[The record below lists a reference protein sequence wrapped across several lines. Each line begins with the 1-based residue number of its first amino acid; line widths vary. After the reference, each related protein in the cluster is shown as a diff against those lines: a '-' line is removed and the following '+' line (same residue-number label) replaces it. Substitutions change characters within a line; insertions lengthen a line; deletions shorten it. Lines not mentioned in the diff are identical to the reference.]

1 MNKTDVRQEN
11 GMQDEQELKKE
22 EDAIE
27 KTGVSVET
35 KENGDDREENV
46 EETEEQT
53 KNEAD
58 ARFLSCQKTV
68 EAVLFAMG
76 KAVDGASLAK
86 ACGCDART
94 ARRAARALQ
103 KRYEEAD
110 GGILI
115 REYDGSF
122 QMCTNPKCYSELIR
136 LVSSPKK
143 PVLSDVVMETLA
155 IIAFKNP
162 VTKVGIEK
170 IRGVKSDHAVNK
182 LIEFGL
188 AEEVGRLDAPGRP
201 ALFAPTEEFYR
212 RFGVSGKADLPK
224 LGAEEQELIEE
235 EVQVE
240 LKDVLE
246 DGVQI
251 DELETGK
258 QE

>member
-1 MNKTDVRQEN
+1 MTEGKMQE
-11 GMQDEQELKKE
+11 EQEIKKE
-22 EDAIE
+22 EGLQCD
-27 KTGVSVET
+27 K
-35 KENGDDREENV
+35 EENLQLDK
-46 EETEEQT
+46 EGLQCNAEQI
-53 KNEAD
+53 
-58 ARFLSCQKTV
+58 FSGYQKTI

-76 KAVDGASLAK
+76 GAVDGVSLAK
-86 ACGCDART
+86 ACGCDAKT
-94 ARRAARALQ
+94 ARKAARALQ
-103 KRYEEAD
+103 KRYAEAD

-122 QMCTNPKCYSELIR
+122 QMCTSPKCYDELIR

-155 IIAFKNP
+155 IIAFKSP

-212 RFGVSGKADLPK
+212 RFGVSGKDDLPK
-224 LGAEEQELIEE
+224 LGAEEEELIEE

-251 DELETGK
+251 DAVENGSEEGL
-258 QE
+258 QENGADC